1 MTETSPVLVLAAYHT
16 AQPSCSALHLAA
28 SKRVAHHSPQRKT
41 PCAYGPQPSTD
52 FWLRQGVFRWTRY
65 ASHSPEL
72 CLYVELASGFPTTA
86 SRLPRIPAGNP
97 GVGWITLRLPVM
109 LSFGSTG
116 LPCCSLAYP
125 TTTHCGHWSSS
136 LARRTRAD
144 QIGDKANQRDQQR
157 RVGCKNKKRV
167 HEIAHATTNAAA
179 NGNTTHQK
187 NISIPVIS
195 ISRRI
200 NPGQS

>member
-1 MTETSPVLVLAAYHT
+1 MRCRFLPT
-16 AQPSCSALHLAA
+16 
-28 SKRVAHHSPQRKT
+28 
-41 PCAYGPQPSTD
+41 
-52 FWLRQGVFRWTRY
+52 
-65 ASHSPEL
+65 
-72 CLYVELASGFPTTA
+72 LYL
-86 SRLPRIPAGNP
+86 L
-97 GVGWITLRLPVM
+97 TLRPLVVVI
-109 LSFGSTG
+109 G
-116 LPCCSLAYP
+116 A
-125 TTTHCGHWSSS
+125 
-136 LARRTRAD
+136 AD

>member
-1 MTETSPVLVLAAYHT
+1 MHSSKITSAVHAH
-16 AQPSCSALHLAA
+16 Q
-28 SKRVAHHSPQRKT
+28 VAV
-41 PCAYGPQPSTD
+41 
-52 FWLRQGVFRWTRY
+52 QGADRWAGY
-65 ASHSPEL
+65 ASHS
-72 CLYVELASGFPTTA
+72 SA
-86 SRLPRIPAGNP
+86 SRFPRI
-97 GVGWITLRLPVM
+97 LPVSPGWTDNAATAGDAIPW
-109 LSFGSTG
+109 LYRPTVLLLGI
-116 LPCCSLAYP
+116 PHYNSLRPLVVVIGA
-125 TTTHCGHWSSS
+125 
-136 LARRTRAD
+136 AD

-167 HEIAHATTNAAA
+167 HEIAHATTNATA